1 MHLTLINE
9 RCEEILRYAKF
20 TLQHGLKIVKS
31 PMHVS
36 VFSDADGL
44 VTLMIGALQEILQYI
59 LVKILVSW
67 CAHKQPT
74 VSRSSTKAEYKV
86 IANTTAKLM
95 WVQFLL
101 EGLKVSCPLAT
112 RIWCDNIGATYLTT
126 NQIFHNCTKHVKI
139 DFYFMKESS

>member
-44 VTLMIGALQEILQYI
+44 VTLMIGALVSTRDFAVYLGKDFGV
-59 LVKILVSW
+59 LVCSQA
-67 CAHKQPT
+67 AH
-74 VSRSSTKAEYKV
+74 SY
-86 IANTTAKLM
+86 
-95 WVQFLL
+95 
-101 EGLKVSCPLAT
+101 
-112 RIWCDNIGATYLTT
+112 D
-126 NQIFHNCTKHVKI
+126 
-139 DFYFMKESS
+139 